1 MRPSDTLHFN
11 RCGRQKAAFWLSRNA
26 DCFERL
32 RPDPQGGEVRKE
44 GSKTGVRLDAA
55 SNGLW
60 PSKMVAA
67 SSSSSPWSPPPPP
80 SPPHLRSLQ
89 LQVQDLQPPP
99 DAHASR
105 ISPQSGQNFSLC
117 LKVSLSHFQGQ
128 SPRWPAGLNW
138 MGTNPIW
145 QSFQIGNQLKY
156 TGPTSKLARRGYF
169 FTGWRGKPENFRW
182 NGHVLETWE

>member
-1 MRPSDTLHFN
+1 MTWKISSFIRFFEMRPSDTLHFN
-11 RCGRQKAAFWLSRNA
+11 RCGRQKAASWLSRNA

-44 GSKTGVRLDAA
+44 GSGTGVWLDTA

-105 ISPQSGQNFSLC
+105 ISPESQQLFSLC
-117 LKVSLSHFQGQ
+117 LSLAFTF
-128 SPRWPAGLNW
+128 PRA
-138 MGTNPIW
+138 
-145 QSFQIGNQLKY
+145 
-156 TGPTSKLARRGYF
+156 TSKVAGRSKL
-169 FTGWRGKPENFRW
+169 
-182 NGHVLETWE
+182 NGN